1 MSAILNLIRR
11 LDDERK
17 TGRTFSIFVV
27 SLIVIQQLDASIE
40 AIDLGSNAEV
50 IAGVITPI
58 IEYGW
63 RQIRAAMGL
72 GRTGD
77 AGAV

>member
-1 MSAILNLIRR
+1 MIINLIRR

-17 TGRTFSIFVV
+17 TGRTLSIFVV
-27 SLIVIQQLDASIE
+27 SLVVIQQLDANIE

-63 RQIRAAMGL
+63 RQIRTATGL
-72 GRTGD
+72 GRTGL
-77 AGAV
+77 V